1 MPLVCYDQCYCWS
14 SRNWNFE
21 LLLVMFVHFVQ
32 KNQYPHYLEKS
43 FETMFN
49 KKKKFNQIWS
59 KLYLFYIWL
68 HCPYHPI
75 STLQLLCFVP
85 DVLLSWSDCMLMV
98 DGRLLRST
106 KSVILWLLWLASLS
120 SSSENMSGS
129 LSGIGL
135 PLKGMLGSSSS
146 ELDKSSITSR
156 CWVTFPIMRRN
167 FSVKR
172 KLETF
177 TRVFDYKWLDEK
189 VKNFLFLNQKFL
201 IPCTI

>member
-1 MPLVCYDQCYCWS
+1 
-14 SRNWNFE
+14 
-21 LLLVMFVHFVQ
+21 MFVHFVQ

-68 HCPYHPI
+68 HCPYHPV

-85 DVLLSWSDCMLMV
+85 GDLLSRSDCMLMI
-98 DGRLLRST
+98 DDRLLVST

-120 SSSENMSGS
+120 STSKNMSGS
-129 LSGIGL
+129 LSGLGL
-135 PLKGMLGSSSS
+135 PLKGMLGSSSLK
-146 ELDKSSITSR
+146 LDGSSIIPCR
-156 CWVTFPIMRRN
+156 WVTFPITRQN

-177 TRVFDYKWLDEK
+177 ARVFNYKWLDEK
-189 VKNFLFLNQKFL
+189 VKYFLFLNQKL
-201 IPCTI
+201 SYTMYNLKLEANKAG

>member
-1 MPLVCYDQCYCWS
+1 
-14 SRNWNFE
+14 
-21 LLLVMFVHFVQ
+21 MFVHFVQ

-68 HCPYHPI
+68 HCPYHPV

-85 DVLLSWSDCMLMV
+85 GDLLSRSDCMLMI
-98 DGRLLRST
+98 DDRLLVST

-120 SSSENMSGS
+120 STSENMSGS

-135 PLKGMLGSSSS
+135 SLKGMLGSSSLK
-146 ELDKSSITSR
+146 LDGSSIIPR
-156 CWVTFPIMRRN
+156 RWFTFPITRRN

-177 TRVFDYKWLDEK
+177 ARDLIISGLVRRWSI
-189 VKNFLFLNQKFL
+189 FLNQNLSYTMYNLKL
-201 IPCTI
+201 EANKAG

>member
-1 MPLVCYDQCYCWS
+1 
-14 SRNWNFE
+14 
-21 LLLVMFVHFVQ
+21 MFVHFVQ

-68 HCPYHPI
+68 HCPYHPV

-85 DVLLSWSDCMLMV
+85 GDLLSRSDCMLMI
-98 DGRLLRST
+98 DDRLLVST

-120 SSSENMSGS
+120 STSENMSGS
-129 LSGIGL
+129 LSGLGL
-135 PLKGMLGSSSS
+135 PLKGMLGSSSLK
-146 ELDKSSITSR
+146 LDGSSIIPR
-156 CWVTFPIMRRN
+156 RWFTFPITRRN

-177 TRVFDYKWLDEK
+177 ARVFNYKWLGEK
-189 VKNFLFLNQKFL
+189 VKYFLKSKSFLYNVQPKIRSKQSRVNTVNFWQKHEDK
-201 IPCTI
+201 